1 MLQVLNYRFVEVRG
15 VEPRSE
21 KVDLLA
27 STCVGTD

>member
-1 MLQVLNYRFVEVRG
+1 MKAINIVEMRG

-21 KVDLLA
+21 KVDLLV